1 MGFEGPVEEGGN
13 PVAMALFDDQIP
25 IHSFGNQRL
34 QFGPFS
40 GSTPAQQIRRSMTS
54 EGIVIIGQDG
64 RGKQ

>member
-40 GSTPAQQIRRSMTS
+40 GSTPAQQRRRSMTS
-54 EGIVIIGQDG
+54 
-64 RGKQ
+64 